1 MSVLLFWEARGVGGG
16 EIGSEHEEDVYEICG
31 KSKKQGIQRR
41 RFHFIFDSIIV
52 NYQWTRNA
60 KKEESM
66 IKLGIPGK

>member
-1 MSVLLFWEARGVGGG
+1 MWEGVKLGQNMKKMCMRY
-16 EIGSEHEEDVYEICG
+16 VA